1 VLILNGADVE
11 AVLDRDALTDAVGSA
26 LAETSAGWA
35 SLPPRVA
42 AETGAGLLLAMPGAF
57 TRLGGLGA
65 KLVSLFPGNVERP
78 THQAV
83 ILLFD
88 PDTGTPTALVDG
100 TLITAARTAAA
111 SAVATRY
118 LARADSEVMAILG
131 TGVQARAH
139 ALAVPRV
146 APAVREIRIAGRN
159 PDASAI
165 VALDFAE
172 ALQRAGMSHIAVTAA
187 ATFADALAGADIV
200 CATTPATEPIVRRE
214 WLSPGVH
221 VNSVGFSDG
230 REVDAQTVLDALVVV
245 ESRSSALAPMPAGA
259 NELLWPIRDGLM
271 EPTHV
276 HAEIGELVAGTRPGR
291 TAPEQITL
299 YKGVGV
305 AVEDLAAAMLVV
317 AAARAQG
324 VGATVDLEPEHRESR
339 GK

>member
-1 VLILNGADVE
+1 VLILNRTDVE
-11 AVLDRDALTDAVGSA
+11 AVLDRDALTDAVGAA

-42 AETGAGLLLAMPGAF
+42 AEAGTGLLLAMPGSV

-65 KLVSLFPGNVERP
+65 KLVSLFPGNVDRP

-83 ILLFD
+83 IVLFD

-111 SAVATRY
+111 SAVATRH
-118 LARADSEVMAILG
+118 LARADSEVMAIIG
-131 TGVQARAH
+131 TGVQAHAH
-139 ALAVPRV
+139 ALAVTRV
-146 APAVREIRIAGRN
+146 CTSLREIRIAGRDPN
-159 PDASAI
+159 KNQS
-165 VALDFAE
+165 VAREFADE
-172 ALQRAGMSHIAVTAA
+172 LERAGAAAIAVTGAPSL
-187 ATFADALAGADIV
+187 ADALHDADIV
-200 CATTPATEPIVRRE
+200 CATTPATEPVVRRE
-214 WLSPGVH
+214 WLTAGVH

-230 REVDAQTVLDALVVV
+230 REVDEQTVLDALVVV

-259 NELLWPIRDGLM
+259 NELLWPIRDGLI

-276 HAEIGELVAGTRPGR
+276 YAELGELVAGTVPGR
-291 TAPEQITL
+291 TARDQITL

-317 AAARAQG
+317 AAARARG
-324 VGATVDLEPEHRESR
+324 VGVTVDV
-339 GK
+339 

>member
-1 VLILNGADVE
+1 VLILNAADVE

-42 AETGAGLLLAMPGAF
+42 AEAGAGLLLAMPGSF
-57 TRLGGLGA
+57 SRLGGLGA
-65 KLVSLFPGNVERP
+65 KLVSLFPGNVDRP

-83 ILLFD
+83 IVLFD

-111 SAVATRY
+111 SAVATRH

-146 APAVREIRIAGRN
+146 VPALREIRIAGRN
-159 PDASAI
+159 PAANEA
-165 VALDFAE
+165 VALDFAQE
-172 ALQRAGMSHIAVTAA
+172 LQRAGMAHLAVAGA
-187 ATFADALAGADIV
+187 ATFAAALASADIV

-214 WLSPGVH
+214 WLSSGVH

-230 REVDAQTVLDALVVV
+230 CEVDTQTVLDALVVV

-259 NELLWPIRDGLM
+259 NELLWPVRDGLM
-271 EPTHV
+271 EPSHV
-276 HAEIGELVAGTRPGR
+276 HAEVGELVAGTRPGR
-291 TAPEQITL
+291 TTPEQITL

-324 VGATVDLEPEHRESR
+324 VGVTVDV
-339 GK
+339 